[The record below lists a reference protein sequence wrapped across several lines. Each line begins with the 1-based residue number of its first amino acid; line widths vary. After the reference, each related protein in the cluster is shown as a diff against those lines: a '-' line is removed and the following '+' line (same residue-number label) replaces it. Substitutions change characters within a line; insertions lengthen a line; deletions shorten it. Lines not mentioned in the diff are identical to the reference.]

1 MLAEWSPRLAR
12 GGPIDPSFFYSG
24 GVEWSCLF
32 RSYAYPALMRRCSV
46 YQVSRMTDA
55 GGSDPTMLAAEKVEI
70 AQLFAIDPDKM
81 HLITQ
86 PSFDMVV

>member
-1 MLAEWSPRLAR
+1 
-12 GGPIDPSFFYSG
+12 
-24 GVEWSCLF
+24 
-32 RSYAYPALMRRCSV
+32 
-46 YQVSRMTDA
+46 MTDA